1 MPDYIRR
8 DDGTLCT
15 GMYRAPVPS
24 ADSDAAFRPPG
35 AYGRQYPSFRSIDF
49 ATRSAAWLSVASS
62 RWT

>member
-1 MPDYIRR
+1 MPDRSSR
-8 DDGTLCT
+8 NDGTLCT
-15 GMYRAPVPS
+15 GASVPS
-24 ADSDAAFRPPG
+24 ANSDAAFRPPG